1 MKGQRVFDKGIPLT
15 GGPFVLMLQ
24 WTRTAM
30 PKTGLV
36 VGLAS
41 VESRR
46 MLALSEVKA
55 SFELRREE
63 QVAEATKM
71 GNKWQQGRGDVGRC
85 SKMLEENT
93 MEEGIPANS
102 RGSEEHL
109 RCLQVL

>member
-1 MKGQRVFDKGIPLT
+1 MDQNSHAQNHFGL
-15 GGPFVLMLQ
+15 
-24 WTRTAM
+24 
-30 PKTGLV
+30 GLV

-93 MEEGIPANS
+93 MAEGIPAN
-102 RGSEEHL
+102 
-109 RCLQVL
+109 

>member
-1 MKGQRVFDKGIPLT
+1 MDQNSHAGL
-15 GGPFVLMLQ
+15 
-24 WTRTAM
+24 
-30 PKTGLV
+30 GLV